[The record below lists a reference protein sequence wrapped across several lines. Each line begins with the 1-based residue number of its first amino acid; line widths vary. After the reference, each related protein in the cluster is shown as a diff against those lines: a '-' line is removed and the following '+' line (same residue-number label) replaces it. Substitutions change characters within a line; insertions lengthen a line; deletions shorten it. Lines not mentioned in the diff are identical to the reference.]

1 MRVLHVFKTSSRV
14 SFGGG
19 ETFIDRLCRHT
30 GRLGAQ
36 NTVFALNP
44 REASQTIQTPDYRLI
59 QMRQDFS
66 FASTGFSI
74 AGMAELSRQIGA
86 HDVVHYHTPN
96 PYAELLAAAR
106 QSATPALATH
116 HADAVRY
123 PLLRAPYAVLQRAF
137 YARMDLIVATSSAYA
152 ATSPRLR
159 GLSHKVTTIPI
170 GISEGDLATPSA
182 GEQQAWATRFSTPFV
197 LFLGALRPYKGLP
210 TLIEAVRGTE
220 IPLAIAGTGEL
231 AGMVE
236 RELTRP
242 GYKNVTYLGAV
253 SEEAKA
259 ALLSLCRCFVLPSI
273 NRAEAF
279 GIGLLE
285 ASLSGKPLIS
295 SRLGTGTSMV
305 NEHGVTGVE
314 VSPGSATELKAA
326 LLRLLT
332 EPETAAAMGA
342 AARDRAGRLFTAER
356 QARDYMDVYEALAT
370 ARR

>member
-30 GRLGAQ
+30 SRLGVQ

-74 AGMAELSRQIGA
+74 AGMAALSRQIGA

-137 YARMDLIVATSSAYA
+137 YARMDRIVATSSAYA
-152 ATSPRLR
+152 ATSPTLR

-170 GISEGDLATPSA
+170 GISEADLAIPTA
-182 GEQQAWATRFSTPFV
+182 GERQAWAKRFPTPFA

-210 TLIEAVRGTE
+210 TLLSAVRGKG
-220 IPLAIAGTGEL
+220 IPLVIAGTGEL
-231 AGMVE
+231 APFLE
-236 RELTRP
+236 RELSLP
-242 GYKNVTYLGAV
+242 GYEQVTYVGAV
-253 SEEAKA
+253 SEETKA
-259 ALLSLCRCFVLPSI
+259 VLLLLCHCFVLPSI

-305 NEHGVTGVE
+305 NEHGETGVE
-314 VSPGSATELKAA
+314 VSPGSAAELKAA

-342 AARDRAGRLFTAER
+342 AARDRAGRLFSAEQ
-356 QARDYMDVYEALAT
+356 QARAYMEVYQSLMVP
-370 ARR
+370 RR